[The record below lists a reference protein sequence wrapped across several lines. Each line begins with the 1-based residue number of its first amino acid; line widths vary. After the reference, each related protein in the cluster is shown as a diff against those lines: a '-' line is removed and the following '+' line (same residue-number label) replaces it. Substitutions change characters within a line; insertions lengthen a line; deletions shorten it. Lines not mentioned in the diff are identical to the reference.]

1 MREALQHTQELLDSG
16 TPFVAVTLV
25 DAKGST
31 PQDPGSRMLVTES
44 GRHWGT
50 VGGGR
55 VEAKVLAEAAEFL
68 SEPNPVQH
76 TRLVH
81 WSLNK
86 DVGMTCG
93 GSVTLFF
100 ERHHAHSWTIAIY
113 GAGHIAQVL
122 IPLLLT
128 LECRIVCLDTREE
141 WLARLPASSKLEI
154 RHEPDLPATV
164 DSIPEIAFVLLMTQG
179 HATDRPILQHFLERG
194 GQAFRGVIGSRAK
207 GATIRKELA
216 ESGLSDSQISGFC
229 CPLGLSLG
237 TNHPQEIAISITAQL
252 LHERDRQ
259 FGKVHPRNPIPEE
272 SQVLE

>member
-1 MREALQHTQELLDSG
+1 MREVLKHTQELLDSG

-44 GRHWGT
+44 GRQWGT
-50 VGGGR
+50 IGGGR
-55 VEAKVLAEAAEFL
+55 VEAKTLAEAAEFL
-68 SEPNPVQH
+68 SESNPTHQ

-100 ERHHAHSWTIAIY
+100 ERHHAHPWTIAIY
-113 GAGHIAQVL
+113 GAGHVAQVL

-141 WLARLPASSKLEI
+141 WLSQLPASPKLET
-154 RHEPDLPATV
+154 RHETDLPATV
-164 DSIPEIAFVLLMTQG
+164 GSFPETTFVLLMTQG
-179 HATDRPILQHFLERG
+179 HATDRPILQRFLERG
-194 GQAFRGVIGSRAK
+194 DQAFLGVIGSRAK

-216 ESGLSDSQISGFC
+216 ESGLSEKQISGFC

-252 LHERDRQ
+252 LHERDCQ
-259 FGKVHPRNPIPEE
+259 FGVIHTRNSLPE
-272 SQVLE
+272 VI

>member
-1 MREALQHTQELLDSG
+1 MREALQRIQELLDSE
-16 TPFVAVTLV
+16 TPFVVVTLV
-25 DAKGST
+25 DEKGST
-31 PQDPGSRMLVTES
+31 PQDAGSRMLVINS

-55 VEAKVLAEAAEFL
+55 VEAKALNVAAEFL
-68 SEPNPVQH
+68 NESNPTHQ

-100 ERHHAHSWTIAIY
+100 ERHHAHPWTIVIY
-113 GAGHIAQVL
+113 GAGHVAQVL

-128 LECRIVCLDTREE
+128 LDCRVVCLDSREE
-141 WLARLPASSKLEI
+141 WLGQLPASPKLEV

-164 DSIPEIAFVLLMTQG
+164 ESFPETAFVLLMTQG
-179 HATDRPILQHFLERG
+179 HATDGPILQRFLERG
-194 GQAFRGVIGSRAK
+194 GQVFLGAIGSRAK

-216 ESGLSDSQISGFC
+216 ESGLSEAQISGFY

-259 FGKVHPRNPIPEE
+259 FGVVHTRNSLPE
-272 SQVLE
+272 VV